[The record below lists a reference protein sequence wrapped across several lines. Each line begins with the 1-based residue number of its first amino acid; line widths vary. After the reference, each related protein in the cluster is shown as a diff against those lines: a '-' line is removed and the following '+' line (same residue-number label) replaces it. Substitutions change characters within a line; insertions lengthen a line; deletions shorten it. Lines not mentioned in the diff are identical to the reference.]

1 MFGGLIR
8 LSPFEPG
15 EPALKPRWRPHGA
28 EALAEV
34 RRLIETTHLSYR
46 AIQARTRVPRA
57 TISRHVLE
65 QGWLRPW
72 AGMEEPPHSPE
83 AKRRAKRGELAAR
96 LLRAAEYRVEQ
107 VTMNPTAPASTFAQA
122 AKLLALAQRLERP
135 GRPRRGVSRVK
146 RLVAAWGDA

>member
-1 MFGGLIR
+1 MSGDLIR

-15 EPALKPRWRPHGA
+15 EPASKPRWRPHGA

-107 VTMNPTAPASTFAQA
+107 VTMNPTASTAAFAQA
-122 AKLLALAQRLERP
+122 TKLLGLARRLERP
-135 GRPRRGVSRVK
+135 GQARSRLSRI
-146 RLVAAWGDA
+146 RLRTHNQ